1 LCIETLP
8 RGQHPR
14 FGERR
19 SSDFAG
25 GRRADTEPMI
35 DVKKV
40 RENAYALGRA
50 DEREDTRALV
60 EDIALAT
67 ATLPRGHGYEH
78 SYLPARV
85 VRLRP
90 TVRGLEDRFGTLR
103 AEEDGLS
110 DGDWGDDDD
119 LAVPVYRVPP
129 PPLRRGGAGVFRG
142 GGVSHV
148 LRREVEDGLGK
159 REWERI
165 PRGIPSYAAARD
177 VSREMSP
184 GAVNADAGFA
194 GLGSRNP
201 FSPRR

>member
-1 LCIETLP
+1 
-8 RGQHPR
+8 
-14 FGERR
+14 
-19 SSDFAG
+19 
-25 GRRADTEPMI
+25 MI
-35 DVKKV
+35 DVEKV

-50 DEREDTRALV
+50 HEREDTRALA

-67 ATLPRGHGYEH
+67 ATLPRGRGYEH
-78 SYLPARV
+78 SYLPASV

-90 TVRGLEDRFGTLR
+90 TVRELEDRFGALR

-110 DGDWGDDDD
+110 DGGWDDDDD
-119 LAVPVYRVPP
+119 LGVPAYRVPLP
-129 PPLRRGGAGVFRG
+129 PVRRGGAGVLRG

-148 LRREVEDGLGK
+148 LRREVEDELGR

-177 VSREMSP
+177 VFRDREGEGPLSGRQREESCVRMSP